1 MNGVIK
7 NIQLSKE
14 GNLTFDDILKSV
26 SNLETNEIVQF
37 MQEISKIVAQRKA
50 KSLSFRES
58 DLLKKI
64 NESVPT
70 KLQLQYDTL
79 AVKLNDETISEK
91 EYQQLLKIIAK
102 LEQAKAEKLESMIE
116 LAHLRNIPL
125 KDLALQIQAQDILH
139 A

>member
-58 DLLKKI
+58 NLLKKI

>member
-50 KSLSFRES
+50 KSLSFHES

-79 AVKLNDETISEK
+79 AVKLNDETINEK